1 MSSFTSWNERFH
13 DEIEDKTTSV
23 ADAVTYANSFF
34 YWFNDVKN
42 VVKYGYYGYNPW
54 YWIGANVSSNYLNDD
69 ISTNNRKKDNRS
81 VYILNNFDETQDI
94 NKTIKNYIKDN
105 IYSKFDENNYVLTI
119 DGIRTNL
126 VYTAVVSKNNITIYD
141 NMNELDTNIVISKIK
156 KQEYLFENVNLN
168 EIEINALLEYNEL
181 TKIVKYI
188 YCAFVIFKKLIFIHI
203 STFLNFTY
211 K

>member
-1 MSSFTSWNERFH
+1 MSSSTSWNERFH

-105 IYSKFDENNYVLTI
+105 IYSEFDENNYVLEINGVDEKYYDYVLTI

-126 VYTAVVSKNNITIYD
+126 GYTAVVSKNNITIYD
-141 NMNELDTNIVISKIK
+141 NMNELDTNIIISKIK
-156 KQEYLFENVNLN
+156 K
-168 EIEINALLEYNEL
+168 
-181 TKIVKYI
+181 
-188 YCAFVIFKKLIFIHI
+188 
-203 STFLNFTY
+203 
-211 K
+211 